1 MLSVLRISLLAASCA
16 LFGSKHLSHN
26 LTWRGHEPP
35 LEPMKRPEISNNLDP
50 SNPQCHGKKESP
62 RIFEDATQMAAG
74 VMGPI
79 VQSVITSN
87 FATGVMEIADVPRIG
102 IANETSNGCM
112 CGKRNKYMQTKA
124 CQMVHRGI
132 NLHGR
137 VLRLDGLQ
145 N

>member
-1 MLSVLRISLLAASCA
+1 
-16 LFGSKHLSHN
+16 
-26 LTWRGHEPP
+26 
-35 LEPMKRPEISNNLDP
+35 
-50 SNPQCHGKKESP
+50 
-62 RIFEDATQMAAG
+62 MAAG

-87 FATGVMEIADVPRIG
+87 FATGVMEIADVSRIG
-102 IANETSNGCM
+102 ISNETSNGCM
-112 CGKRNKYMQTKA
+112 FGKRNKYMQTKA

-132 NLHGR
+132 ILHGR